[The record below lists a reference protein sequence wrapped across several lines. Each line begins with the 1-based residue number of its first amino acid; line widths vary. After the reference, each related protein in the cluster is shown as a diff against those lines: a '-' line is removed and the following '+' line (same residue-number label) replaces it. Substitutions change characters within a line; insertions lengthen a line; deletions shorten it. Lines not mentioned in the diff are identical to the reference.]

1 MTPERKR
8 LALLFA
14 ALAGAAV
21 WSFWPRDEAPTPNAG
36 NAGPQKRG
44 KAAVVI
50 SYDDIPGPPKDPAAE
65 LAGIAKVNRNVF
77 AFFVPTPTNPPI
89 PTPTKTPIP
98 GERERGFIGPS
109 HPTPTPTN
117 TPIVP
122 PAIPYTVV
130 AVFGPKEKPIVAF
143 EEGGRIINAREGD
156 VLDGKFIL
164 LKINQESVDWGFK
177 DLPREITR
185 RMPLGT
191 SVSR

>member
-1 MTPERKR
+1 
-8 LALLFA
+8 
-14 ALAGAAV
+14 
-21 WSFWPRDEAPTPNAG
+21 
-36 NAGPQKRG
+36 
-44 KAAVVI
+44 
-50 SYDDIPGPPKDPAAE
+50 
-65 LAGIAKVNRNVF
+65 VNRNVF

>member
-1 MTPERKR
+1 MT
-8 LALLFA
+8 
-14 ALAGAAV
+14 
-21 WSFWPRDEAPTPNAG
+21 
-36 NAGPQKRG
+36 
-44 KAAVVI
+44 
-50 SYDDIPGPPKDPAAE
+50 
-65 LAGIAKVNRNVF
+65 RNVF
-77 AFFVPTPTNPPI
+77 AFFGPTPTNPPI

-117 TPIVP
+117 TPIDPGHSVYRRGRVR
-122 PAIPYTVV
+122 AE
-130 AVFGPKEKPIVAF
+130 EKPIVAF